1 MTIPYQTIE
10 SIIEGQFSGLIASM
24 DSAAPGEYPGIVV
37 GVTVGGTK
45 YYFSFGVIP
54 MAEGGTPP
62 ATEDI
67 VMLIGSN
74 TKVFTATLLA
84 LAAIQQTSVPISLDT
99 AAADLVPSG
108 TTINLYD
115 GDPILLWHLAT
126 HSAGFPDGPCG
137 QTAWGNYT
145 FDQTANFLSAFTPP
159 YGPGTYWVYSDQSF
173 ALLGVLLSHVYTSQS
188 GASSSWDE
196 TYQAW
201 PTIAADNII
210 VPLGMTTTQVDFT
223 PVISQLAMP
232 YSYIGENQAYKA
244 VSPPTVVLDSAALGA
259 GALSSTLSDMLTF
272 LQSQIAP
279 PNDTLGKAIALTQQ
293 EQGSGLSMGLGWE
306 IGNGFFYKD
315 GLVSGYTSYMAV
327 DPTNQIGLIAMG
339 NCAPSDEGKSLGI
352 AGRQALGALRGSTAT
367 AGHNPAPP
375 QGEIPECP
383 S

>member
-10 SIIEGQFSGLIASM
+10 SIIDGQFSGLIASM
-24 DSAAPGEYPGIVV
+24 DAAAPGKYPGIVV
-37 GVTVGGTK
+37 GVTVSGTK
-45 YYFSFGVIP
+45 YYFPYGEIP
-54 MAEGGTPP
+54 MAGGGTPP

-74 TKVFTATLLA
+74 TKVFSATLLA
-84 LAAIQQTSVPISLDT
+84 LAAIQPPSVPITLDT
-99 AAADLVPSG
+99 AAAALVPSG

-115 GDPILLWHLAT
+115 GDPIRLWHLAT

-137 QTAWGNYT
+137 QTVWGNYT

-159 YGPGTYWVYSDQSF
+159 YEPGTYWVYSDQSF
-173 ALLGVLLSHVYTSQS
+173 ALLGVLLSHAYTSQS
-188 GASSSWDE
+188 GASSSWDG

-232 YSYIGENQAYKA
+232 YSYVGGSQPYYQA

-259 GALSSTLSDMLTF
+259 GALSSTLCDMLTF

-279 PNDTLGKAIALTQQ
+279 PSNTLGKAIALTQQ
-293 EQGSGLSMGLGWE
+293 EQGGLSMGLGWQ

-315 GLVSGYTSYMAV
+315 GLVPGYTSYMAV

-339 NCAPSDEGKSLGI
+339 NCQPGDDGVSLGI

-367 AGHNPAPP
+367 AGHCPAPP
-375 QGEIPECP
+375 PGETPQCP